1 MSCGYVIWYEDFYL
15 VCSFCGCHDHVIDN
29 CSLLYP
35 SQWEVKVRLL
45 KNRKKKWL
53 AEFLENANGQEKVLT
68 TAEQAQCGGG

>member
-1 MSCGYVIWYEDFYL
+1 M
-15 VCSFCGCHDHVIDN
+15 IDN